1 MIHQAVGIPID
12 FLSGDGKLAN
22 PLRDKMLYIPLK
34 FRIFSHTLS
43 QVALSTCYKFISSTR
58 RYFMDFSYK
67 PFYWMQKVIFSH
79 LKIEDRSFFTILLI
93 WCKIIKFLH
102 LYNFC
107 PWLIIHA
114 IFSWLF
120 CSLLLLLRLFLWMSF
135 GEIIWWMLMVGRWL
149 KV

>member
-1 MIHQAVGIPID
+1 MVHQVVGIPTD
-12 FLSGDGKLAN
+12 FLLDGGKLAN
-22 PLRDKMLYIPLK
+22 PLRDKRLYTPLK

-43 QVALSTCYKFISSTR
+43 QVALSICYKFIFLTKLH
-58 RYFMDFSYK
+58 FKDFSYK
-67 PFYWMQKVIFSH
+67 PFYWMQRVIFSH
-79 LKIEDRSFFTILLI
+79 LKIEDRSFFTIPLI

-102 LYNFC
+102 LCNFC

-120 CSLLLLLRLFLWMSF
+120 CSLLLLLTLFLGKSF
-135 GEIIWWMLMVGRWL
+135 EGIIWWMLMVGRWL

>member
-1 MIHQAVGIPID
+1 MGITIDFILGDGRIINLPQDNRKCIPI
-12 FLSGDGKLAN
+12 
-22 PLRDKMLYIPLK
+22 K
-34 FRIFSHTLS
+34 FRIFSHTPFK
-43 QVALSTCYKFISSTR
+43 VALSTCYKFLSSTR
-58 RYFMDFSYK
+58 LYFTDFSYR
-67 PFYWMQKVIFSH
+67 PFYWMQKVISFH
-79 LKIEDRSFFTILLI
+79 LKIANRSFFPILLT

-120 CSLLLLLRLFLWMSF
+120 CSLLSLFRLFLWMFF
-135 GEIIWWMLMVGRWL
+135 GEIIWSMLMAEHWL